1 MKLEAAEADD
11 DVAPLTG
18 LRLRDQAGTH
28 FRRYPHC
35 VDLFN
40 GYFFLNLS
48 TPGLENAD
56 GGWLAAFGQDRVG
69 RRRATAERSEPGQL
83 HATIS
88 AVMMSLKIA
97 HQVLVF
103 GSVPSKSRFSTEP
116 ALKPYRRVEMTCGR
130 GSCYS
135 RFDRSWF
142 DAVWCQAGLS
152 ATDFACQRLLS
163 HEGSTKQQMDFQPHT
178 GYC

>member
-56 GGWLAAFGQDRVG
+56 GRWLAAFFF
-69 RRRATAERSEPGQL
+69 A
-83 HATIS
+83 
-88 AVMMSLKIA
+88 KIA
-97 HQVLVF
+97 SDAGVQQ
-103 GSVPSKSRFSTEP
+103 PN
-116 ALKPYRRVEMTCGR
+116 AANRV
-130 GSCYS
+130 SCT
-135 RFDRSWF
+135 R
-142 DAVWCQAGLS
+142 QS
-152 ATDFACQRLLS
+152 AQ
-163 HEGSTKQQMDFQPHT
+163 
-178 GYC
+178 